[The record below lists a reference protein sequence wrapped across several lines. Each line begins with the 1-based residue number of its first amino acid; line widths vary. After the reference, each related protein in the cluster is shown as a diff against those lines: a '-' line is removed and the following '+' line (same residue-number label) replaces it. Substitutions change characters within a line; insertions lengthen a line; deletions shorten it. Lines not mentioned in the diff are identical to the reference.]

1 MSIQFT
7 ILELVCSVCVNTFTT
22 TIKFID
28 SIATFPAKP
37 TTKLVSIT
45 IQASET
51 QIKQLINMM
60 LAIYLVFEF
69 CLVSII
75 IEMLITDS
83 RQNSTQKS
91 PFAFSKRRNSY
102 GLTFSDSTNDCFR
115 S

>member
-37 TTKLVSIT
+37 TTKLVSIA

-51 QIKQLINMM
+51 QIK
-60 LAIYLVFEF
+60 
-69 CLVSII
+69 
-75 IEMLITDS
+75 
-83 RQNSTQKS
+83 
-91 PFAFSKRRNSY
+91 
-102 GLTFSDSTNDCFR
+102 
-115 S
+115 